1 MAGSE
6 AWNCIET
13 DAMAFYSLTYS
24 YKMWHQAHGRIDRLN
39 TPFVD
44 LHYYTLLSDS
54 VIDRAIMDSLAK
66 KRSFNERNIR
76 DKIGQS

>member
-1 MAGSE
+1 
-6 AWNCIET
+6 
-13 DAMAFYSLTYS
+13 
-24 YKMWHQAHGRIDRLN
+24 LN

-44 LHYYTLLSDS
+44 LYYYTLLSDA